1 MRVEDRLVLMFEA
14 KIVHGLGNMIV
25 LSTSMIMIMII
36 ISIGEVVGPADAVR
50 SIVRSIVRSTR

>member
-25 LSTSMIMIMII
+25 LSTSMVMII
-36 ISIGEVVGPADAVR
+36 ISIGEVVGPAHAVR
-50 SIVRSIVRSTR
+50 SILWSTR

>member
-14 KIVHGLGNMIV
+14 KIVHGLRNMIV
-25 LSTSMIMIMII
+25 LSTFMIMII

-50 SIVRSIVRSTR
+50 SIVRSTR